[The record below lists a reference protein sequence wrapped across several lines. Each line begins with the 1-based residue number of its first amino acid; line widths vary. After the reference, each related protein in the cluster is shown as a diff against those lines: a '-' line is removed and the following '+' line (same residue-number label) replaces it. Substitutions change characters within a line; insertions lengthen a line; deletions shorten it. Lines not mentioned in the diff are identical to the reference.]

1 MSNVRDMS
9 EPQVISA
16 TTLRNKTRDILEQAK
31 FKGEQFVVETF
42 GKPMAVVVGVDEYW
56 ELVDQAHRG
65 ERPGSEEDAPTGQI
79 SRQSDPGVR

>member
-1 MSNVRDMS
+1 MSK
-9 EPQVISA
+9 PQVISA

-56 ELVDQAHRG
+56 ELVDQAHRR
-65 ERPGSEEDAPTGQI
+65 EHPGSEEDTPAGQN
-79 SRQSDPGVR
+79 SRQPDAAVR